1 MNTQELQV
9 QDFIDH
15 LQSLNVQLAV
25 NGDKLKIN
33 APPGVLT
40 DDLKEKLRTHKP
52 EIIRH
57 LQPSQQPQTKSPS
70 NLSNGHKDEAKNDK
84 NGNKRQIAKA
94 LLSAIPPLD
103 RETAKLTPSYGQYR
117 MWFLS
122 QLQPETP
129 SVYHLYRFLRMR
141 GEVNYDALR
150 RALDE
155 IVARHEV
162 IRTNLVT
169 NVLGNL
175 EQVILPPSPIELVI
189 EDLSDLD
196 PAHREGLSYRILK
209 KDASRP
215 FNLQTDILLRGT
227 LLRLTEDEHVL
238 QLTTHHVASDRW
250 SLGLLTQ
257 EFTALYRTFVLGQES
272 PLPELPIQYAD
283 FAVWQREWL
292 AGDLLKSQLTYWQ
305 KHLSGAPP
313 VLALPTDH
321 SRPPYISFRGAW
333 QLFTVNQSLTDELKA
348 LGRETGATL
357 YMTLLSAFYVL
368 LHRYTQQQDIVVG
381 TAIANRQNTQLE
393 KLIGYFA
400 NTLALRVDLSGNP
413 SFREVIA
420 QVKQITLD
428 AYAHQ
433 DTPFEQL
440 VEELQPERNLSY
452 SPIFQTMF
460 IMLNTPKS
468 AHELTTVDELQI
480 QEERIPHD
488 ASQFDVTFF
497 VGEGKDGLDGVCEYS
512 TDLFE
517 LSTIERMIGHYQS
530 LLTGIVANPDTQIAA
545 LPLLTPTEKV
555 NLLENWNQTER
566 DYPEDQFVCQ
576 LFEAQVER
584 TPDHIAASFA
594 DQQLSYREL
603 NARAN
608 QLAHK
613 LRSLGVG
620 AEVFVGVCLERSLDM
635 LIALLGT
642 LKAGG
647 VYVPIDPA
655 YPKDRVDYML
665 ENSEAKVVLTQD
677 SLVAQFSTA
686 QLDVVALDRD
696 WSTDIAQQPTTNPQ
710 QTIVHRDQLAYVIY
724 TSGSTGKPKGVLIP
738 HGGLSNFL
746 LSMQEYFQLDR
757 QDKLV
762 AVTTISFDIAALEL
776 YLPLITGAEVVIASR
791 EVAID
796 GNQLSQLIEKVGATI
811 MQATPATW
819 YMLLSLGWQ
828 PKIPLKILC
837 GGEPLPPKLA
847 EELQPICR
855 ELWNM
860 YGPTET
866 TIWSSNCQVKGG
878 QKIIT
883 VGKPIA
889 NTQFHI
895 LDSNMQLV
903 PVGVA
908 GELYIGG
915 AGLARGYHK
924 RPDLTAEKFVE
935 NPLNPAQSPRLYRTG
950 DLARWLP
957 NGEVECLG
965 RADFQVKIRGFRIE
979 LGEIESA
986 LVKHPQIE
994 KAIVVARESEGF
1006 GLKLVAYAIATE
1018 ASTIGMAEMSKFLK
1032 ETLPDYMV
1040 PSAFVRLEEFPL
1052 TPNGKVDRKALPS
1065 PNFTREV
1072 LENAFTPPRNEVEK
1086 VIANIWSQ
1094 ALKIEQVGI
1103 HDNFFDLGG
1112 NSLLAV
1118 RVFSEIEKVLNK
1130 KIPLNLIFQH
1140 PTIAALSDFS
1150 TSESKNDNFSALV
1163 SLQPL
1168 GNKTPIFCTH
1178 AIGTSVQ
1185 FYRQLVEYLG
1195 KEHPFYGLQSR
1206 FLQQS
1211 EKNENITLEDMAGFY
1226 IQEIQTI
1233 QPKGPYLL
1241 GGFSFGG
1248 IVVYEMAQ
1256 QLLNSGHEV
1265 ALLAIFDTSA
1275 PDARQRLDYQKQLL
1289 KHWHNFRDF
1298 GIDYAQKKALNQI
1311 KFRTLQAKT
1320 LLKQRLHAIKKVEN
1334 IDIKSEKTKKED
1346 IQAYFE
1352 ARLKR
1357 IEKLHLK
1364 TLNEYV
1370 FKPYGGEL
1378 TLFRSLV
1385 RPDNTSDVW
1394 DETLGWSNL
1403 VTGKLKILDIPGS
1416 HHQIFDEPY
1425 VQTLAEKMSLC
1436 LEEVNQTKN

>member
-1 MNTQELQV
+1 MNPQEL
-9 QDFIDH
+9 ITH
-15 LQSLNVQLAV
+15 LQHLKVQLTV

-33 APPGVLT
+33 APPGVIT
-40 DDLKEKLRTHKP
+40 DELKTQLRHHKAA
-52 EIIRH
+52 IIAH
-57 LQPSQQPQTKSPS
+57 LQPDQQGRNPRR
-70 NLSNGHKDEAKNDK
+70 NLTD
-84 NGNKRQIAKA
+84 A
-94 LLSAIPPLD
+94 LLSAIPPID
-103 RETAKLTPSYGQYR
+103 RQGTPLTPSYGQYR

-141 GEVNYDALR
+141 GNLDYAALR

-162 IRTNLVT
+162 IRTRLVT
-169 NVLGNL
+169 NALGDL
-175 EQVILPPSPIELVI
+175 EQIIMPPSPMELSI
-189 EDLSDLD
+189 EDLRELEPTHRDGQ
-196 PAHREGLSYRILK
+196 AHRRLK

-215 FNLQTDILLRGT
+215 FRLQRDILLRGT

-238 QLTTHHVASDRW
+238 QLTTHHIASDRW

-257 EFTALYRTFVLGQES
+257 ELTTLYHGFASGQTS
-272 PLPELPIQYAD
+272 PLAALPIQYAD
-283 FAVWQREWL
+283 FAAWQRGWL
-292 AGDLLKSQLTYWQ
+292 AGDLLRSQLDYWQ

-313 VLALPTDH
+313 VLALPTDYA
-321 SRPPYISFRGAW
+321 RPPQISFRGAW
-333 QLFTVNQSLTDELKA
+333 QLFTVPQELTVQLKA
-348 LGRETGATL
+348 LGRETGTTL
-357 YMTLLSAFYVL
+357 YMILLSTFYIL
-368 LHRYTQQQDIVVG
+368 LYRYTQQRDLVVG

-400 NTLALRVDLSGNP
+400 NTLALRVNLSGDP
-413 SFREVIA
+413 TFREVLT

-468 AHELTTVDELQI
+468 AHELTSLDRLHI
-480 QEERIPHD
+480 QEERIRHE

-497 VGEGKDGLDGVCEYS
+497 VGEGEAGLEGVCEYS

-517 LSTIERMIGHYQS
+517 LSTIERMIGHYQA
-530 LLTGIVANPDTQIAA
+530 LLRGIVAHPDTKIAT
-545 LPLLTPTEKV
+545 LPILTPTERI
-555 NLLENWNQTER
+555 NLLEVWNRTER
-566 DYPEDQFVCQ
+566 DYPKGEFLCQ

-584 TPDHIAASFA
+584 TPDNIAASFA
-594 DQQLSYREL
+594 DPFVRQSISYRDL
-603 NARAN
+603 NERAN
-608 QLAHK
+608 QLAHT

-620 AEVFVGVCLERSLDM
+620 AEVFVGVCIERSLEM

-655 YPKDRVDYML
+655 YPEDRVDYML

-677 SLVAQFSTA
+677 SLVTRFSPERCH
-686 QLDVVALDRD
+686 VIALDRD
-696 WSTDIAQQPTTNPQ
+696 WSTAIASQPTTNPQ
-710 QTIVHRDQLAYVIY
+710 QTILHRDQLAYVIY

-746 LSMQEYFQLDR
+746 LSMQEYFQLDHR
-757 QDKLV
+757 DKLV

-776 YLPLITGAEVVIASR
+776 YLPLITGAEVVISSR
-791 EVAID
+791 EAAID
-796 GNQLSQLIEKVGATI
+796 GNQLSQLIDTAGATI

-819 YMLLSLGWQ
+819 YMLLSLNWQ
-828 PKIPLKILC
+828 PQIPLKILC
-837 GGEPLPPKLA
+837 GGEPLPPQLA
-847 EELQPICR
+847 EELQPLCR

-866 TIWSSNCQVKGG
+866 TIWSSNCRVEGG
-878 QKIIT
+878 EAVIT

-895 LDSNMQLV
+895 LDDQMQPV

-935 NPLNPAQSPRLYRTG
+935 NPINPAQSPRIYRTG
-950 DLARWLP
+950 DLARWRP

-986 LVKHPQIE
+986 LVKHPHIE
-994 KAIVVARESEGF
+994 KAVVVARESEGF
-1006 GLKLVAYAIATE
+1006 GLKLVAYAIAKDT
-1018 ASTIGMAEMSKFLK
+1018 AIIGIGEITQFLK
-1032 ETLPDYMV
+1032 TTLPDYMI
-1040 PSAFVRLEEFPL
+1040 PAAFVCLEDFPL

-1072 LENAFTPPRNEVEK
+1072 LENEFTAPRNP
-1086 VIANIWSQ
+1086 
-1094 ALKIEQVGI
+1094 IEQAMAEIWATALNIEQIGV
-1103 HDNFFDLGG
+1103 HDNFFELGG

-1118 RVFSEIEKVLNK
+1118 KVFAEIEKVLNR
-1130 KIPLNLIFQH
+1130 KIPLNVIFQY
-1140 PTIAALSDFS
+1140 PTIAAIADLS
-1150 TSESKNDNFSALV
+1150 TVESQDNKFSAIV
-1163 SLQPL
+1163 PLQPL
-1168 GNKTPIFCTH
+1168 GDKTPIFCTH

-1185 FYRQLVEYLG
+1185 FYRQLVEHLG

-1211 EKNENITLEDMAGFY
+1211 EKKENITLEDMASFY
-1226 IQEIQTI
+1226 IEEIQAI
-1233 QPKGPYLL
+1233 QPQGPYLL

-1248 IVVYEMAQ
+1248 IVAYEMAQ
-1256 QLLNSGHEV
+1256 QLLQAGEEV

-1275 PDARQRLDYQKQLL
+1275 PDAKLRLDYHKQLL
-1289 KHWHNFRDF
+1289 QHWHNFKDF
-1298 GIDYAQKKALNQI
+1298 GLDYAQKKAFNQI
-1311 KFRTLQAKT
+1311 KFRTMQVANV
-1320 LLKQRLHAIKKVEN
+1320 LKQRLYAIKKVEN
-1334 IDIKSEKTKKED
+1334 IDITSENTKKDD
-1346 IQAYFE
+1346 IKAYFE
-1352 ARLKR
+1352 ARLRR
-1357 IEKLHLK
+1357 IENLHLK
-1364 TLNEYV
+1364 TLDEYV
-1370 FKPYGGEL
+1370 FKPYGGTL
-1378 TLFRSLV
+1378 TLFRSMV
-1385 RPDNTSDVW
+1385 RPENTGDIW
-1394 DETLGWSNL
+1394 DETLGWSKL
-1403 VTGKLKILDIPGS
+1403 VTGELKILDVPGS
-1416 HHQIFDEPY
+1416 HRQIFDEPY
-1425 VQTLAEKMSLC
+1425 VQTLAAKMSVC
-1436 LEEVNQTKN
+1436 LEEISRFSD